1 MLALLF
7 KKWQLFPQDK
17 RFRRLARWHR
27 PPGGHENLGSS
38 NMSYKR
44 AKRIKM
50 YRYWA
55 RLSLGLI
62 ASAAGERVL
71 RATARDVIP
80 GRRITM
86 VIGETFASGLDLLHP
101 RQRPWWGQGGGA
113 PGVATPTRQPLRARD
128 RCQSPLLL
136 HRPLSAPGS
145 TGRDHQQARL
155 EPRLTPLQENRRRS

>member
-1 MLALLF
+1 MANI
-7 KKWQLFPQDK
+7 PQDK
-17 RFRRLARWHR
+17 RFRRPVRWHR
-27 PPGGHENLGSS
+27 PPGGHEHLGSS

-44 AKRIKM
+44 AKRIKL
-50 YRYWA
+50 YRYWT
-55 RLSLGLI
+55 RLSLGLV
-62 ASAAGERVL
+62 ASAGGERVL
-71 RATARDVIP
+71 RAAARVVVP

-86 VIGETFASGLDLLHP
+86 VIGETLASGLDPVHP

-145 TGRDHQQARL
+145 TGRDHQGQARL
-155 EPRLTPLQENRRRS
+155 EPRLMPLQENRHRS